1 LINVSLCV
9 PSMNTMNAGFVNSLF
24 GLTKFS
30 QGRMFGDEAVDL
42 RLLNVRTSILPLS
55 RTALVKYAIANE
67 ARYML
72 FMDSD
77 MTFPKDALFRLM
89 SHRAPVVGT
98 VASRRDGKG
107 LSALYDPTVPR
118 TGLVNVDRLGTG
130 FMMLEAKIFHTLP
143 KPWFDLTMS
152 EENLPPDE
160 WDKECEGEDVFL
172 SYRLRE
178 AGIPLLLDWD
188 LSMQIGHLGEM
199 EYRLKA

>member
-1 LINVSLCV
+1 MLNVSLCV
-9 PSMNTMNAGFVNSLF
+9 PSGTLIHAGFMNSVF
-24 GLTKFS
+24 DLTKFT
-30 QGRMFGDEAVDL
+30 QDRMFDGQGVNL

-55 RTALVKYAIANE
+55 RTALVKYALVNQADWI
-67 ARYML
+67 L
-72 FMDSD
+72 FLDSD
-77 MTFPKDALFRLM
+77 MTFPKDLLFRML

-130 FMMLEAKIFHTLP
+130 VLLLDARIFDKLP

-152 EENLPPDE
+152 EEQLPPDE
-160 WDKECEGEDVFL
+160 FDKECEGEDVYL

-178 AGIPLLLDWD
+178 AGYTLLLDWD
-188 LSMQIGHLGEM
+188 LSMTIGHLGEM